1 MKLGENT
8 DISFVYKG
16 GGGGAKAVW
25 TLKKNI
31 HFGEYRHP

>member
-8 DISFVYKG
+8 DISFVYK